1 MEERRLQPLPDLR
14 IVRPEEL
21 ASFEARREAEHLA
34 RLEADQTL
42 INELQWSGFEGAGW
56 DELAM
61 ALAEYGLAVI
71 SAWLSTGAIVRKC
84 REKHLRGVV
93 ALPDAGL
100 RPDAVE
106 ELANLVVGEA
116 LSSFRDRVLKTH
128 QWESRKGSSL
138 KTYFIGHRCIRFVG
152 VYRQWTTEEG
162 NTAARRR
169 AEAFVGDPAIG
180 TASQSALVPEAV
192 VIHRAESERLAST
205 IRDPVT
211 RNIFLLRAQDYSEAE
226 IAEVLEMTLPSVKSR
241 IYSFRKTLRK
251 AANDDS

>member
-1 MEERRLQPLPDLR
+1 MEGRRLQPPELR

-21 ASFEARREAEHLA
+21 ASFETRWEAEHLA

-84 REKHLRGVV
+84 REKRLRGVA

-116 LSSFRDRVLKTH
+116 HSSFRDRVLKTH

-138 KTYFIGHRCIRFVG
+138 KTYFIGHCCIRFVG
-152 VYRQWTTEEG
+152 LYRQWTTEEG
-162 NTAARRR
+162 NTAGARRR

-180 TASQSALVPEAV
+180 TASQAALIPEAV
-192 VIHRAESERLAST
+192 VIHRAEFERLAST

-226 IAEVLEMTLPSVKSR
+226 IAEILEMTLPSVKSR

-251 AANDDS
+251 EANDAS